1 MYASGAS
8 ITISVEA
15 TASPGMTLIVAVP
28 VMFPE
33 DTVMSQSPV
42 LVARYSP

>member
-28 VMFPE
+28 GRFPE

-42 LVARYSP
+42 LGARYSP